1 MAKKQI
7 VGISI
12 DFDTRYETS
21 VGYVFFYRLAGEEI
35 VLKSRKI
42 QPRTVGRVLEAQRL
56 MLEKIEAKVTK

>member
-7 VGISI
+7 VGMAI

-21 VGYVFFYRLAGEEI
+21 VGYICFFRLDGEEI

-56 MLEKIEAKVTK
+56 MLAKIEKVRK